1 MGDAGN
7 AKTVNG
13 HGPAAKTD
21 GETTNFNVKAGL
33 AKMLKGGVIMD
44 VVNAEQAR
52 IAEEAGACAVMAL
65 ERVPADIRAQ
75 GGVARMSD
83 PGMIKEIMETVTI
96 PVMAKARIGH
106 FVECQI
112 LEALGVDYIDE
123 SEVLTPADAVHHVE
137 KHPFKVPFVCGCR
150 NLGEALRRISEG
162 AAMIRTK
169 GEAGTGDVIEAVR
182 HMRTVNSEISRAKGL
197 SDMELRVMA
206 KEIGASFE
214 LLKEAATLGRLPV
227 VNFAAGGVATPADAA
242 LMMQLGCD
250 GVFVGSGIF
259 KSGDAAAR
267 AKAIVQAVTHF
278 NDAKILAKVSTGI
291 GEAMVGLN
299 VGRVSESEKMAGR
312 VRFLD
317 LIKPFTPLLP
327 EVASPETKIPFNQ
340 KLMWTGLTLLI
351 FLVMSQ
357 MPLYGIV
364 SSDTSDP
371 MYWLRMMLASNRGT
385 LMELGISPIIS
396 SGMVFQLLA
405 GTHLIDVNLDLKTD
419 RELYQTAQKLFAII
433 MSFGQA
439 MVYVLT
445 GLYGQPSDL
454 GAGVCVLLIVQLVVA
469 GLIVILLDELLQ
481 KGYGLGSGISLF
493 IATNICESIIWKAF
507 SPTTINTGRG
517 PEFEGAVIALFHL
530 LLTWPDKQRAL
541 REAFYRQNLPNIMN
555 LLATL
560 VVFAAVIYLQ
570 GFRVEIPVKSSRQRG
585 MRGSYPVRLFYT
597 SNMPIMLQSA
607 LSSNIFLVSQML
619 YSRFSE
625 NLLVKLLGVWE
636 PRDGSAQLYAASGIA
651 YYMSPPLNFSEAIM
665 DPVHTAIYIVF
676 MLVACAVF
684 SKTWIEVSGS
694 APRDVAKQLKEQG
707 LVMAGHRE
715 QSMYKELKRVI
726 PTAAAFGGACIGGL
740 SVASDMLGALG
751 SGTSILLAVTIIY
764 GYFEIAAKEGD
775 MAGLKGM
782 VMG

>member
-1 MGDAGN
+1 MVNSGSEKA
-7 AKTVNG
+7 VNG
-13 HGPAAKTD
+13 HGPEAN
-21 GETTNFNVKAGL
+21 TNGGSTSFNVKAGL

-44 VVNAEQAR
+44 VVDAKQAR

-137 KHPFKVPFVCGCR
+137 KHPFSVPFVCGCR

-182 HMRTVNSEISRAKGL
+182 HMRTVNAEISRAKGM
-197 SDMELRVMA
+197 SDMELRVFA
-206 KEIGASFE
+206 KEIGAPFDI
-214 LLKEAATLGRLPV
+214 LKETAQLGRLPV

-259 KSGDAAAR
+259 KSGDAASR
-267 AKAIVQAVTHF
+267 AKAIVQAVTHY
-278 NDAKILAKVSTGI
+278 NDPKVLAEVSTGL
-291 GEAMVGLN
+291 GEAMVGIN
-299 VGRVSESEKMAGR
+299 VGKMSESEKMAGR

-317 LIKPFTPLLP
+317 LIKPFLPLLP
-327 EVASPETKIPFNQ
+327 EVAAPETKIPFNQ

-385 LMELGISPIIS
+385 LMELGITPIIS

-454 GAGVCVLLIVQLVVA
+454 GAGVCVLLVVQLVVA

-555 LLATL
+555 LLSTI

-619 YSRFSE
+619 YSRFSD

-636 PRDGSAQLYAASGIA
+636 PREGSAQLYAASGVA

-726 PTAAAFGGACIGGL
+726 PTAAAFGGACIGAL

-751 SGTSILLAVTIIY
+751 SGTGILLAVTIIY